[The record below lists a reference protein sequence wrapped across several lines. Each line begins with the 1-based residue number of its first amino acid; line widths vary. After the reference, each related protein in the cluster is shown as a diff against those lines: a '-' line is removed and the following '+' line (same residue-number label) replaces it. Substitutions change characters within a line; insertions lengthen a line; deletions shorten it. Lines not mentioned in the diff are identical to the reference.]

1 MEAIRWRFF
10 YGQDNNEK
18 KLSMI
23 GWQKILASKKKGG
36 LGVST
41 IYGDHSSLD
50 NPGSVSRSS
59 LWCTIICEIGN
70 LSLKGTNLL
79 SHMKKKVGNGIHTS
93 FWGDPWLYDMS
104 LLQVFPRLYALECN
118 KQVSVAVKLSE
129 GSLTDSFRREPRGG
143 IEEEQ
148 LLLFSNK
155 LASVTLANSN
165 DRWIWLLDS
174 SGEFL
179 VKSVRS
185 YIDDTLL
192 PTVGFPTRWVKV
204 VPIKI
209 NVFAWKVC
217 LDKLPTR
224 LNLSLRG
231 IDIPSIIFPICSS
244 AGESCSH
251 LLFAC
256 NMARLLLRKVAR
268 WWDLQTP
275 DLNSYDDW
283 LSWFISIRL
292 SKGLKEVLE
301 GYYFADAACRL
312 TFFIVLKFC
321 NASVFLIGMQKQTAG
336 TLKSVQA
343 NGRVDYL
350 VDTGWSNELLQRDI
364 GLNLNQVLNKLLRRK
379 PSNGA
384 IDSYDVGNINSQHSP
399 DSIELQS
406 LNATSPLGAVYY

>member
-1 MEAIRWRFF
+1 MYTTLVNILWKSSSGQSDSGMITYVMGDSVISRVYYVEGLGHNLFSVGQFCDSDLEVAFRKHTCFVRDIKGKYEVQTDMSVRGTRWQAEVSVRGTRYCSRWRLANQSVTRGIWRVSVRVKSVLTSLPLYHMSIYKVPKGVLNRMEVIRRRFF

-23 GWQKILASKKKGG
+23 A
-36 LGVST
+36 
-41 IYGDHSSLD
+41 IYGDRGSLD

-59 LWCTIICEIGN
+59 PWCTIIREIGN

-79 SHMKKKVGNGIHTS
+79 SH
-93 FWGDPWLYDMS
+93 
-104 LLQVFPRLYALECN
+104 VFPRLYALECN

-148 LLLFSNK
+148 LLLLSNK

-174 SGEFL
+174 SGEFS
-179 VKSVRS
+179 VKSARS

-192 PTVGFPTRWVKV
+192 PIVGSPTRWVKV
-204 VPIKI
+204 VSIKI

-217 LDKLPTR
+217 LDKLLTR

-231 IDIPSIIFPICSS
+231 IDIPSIIYPICSS
-244 AGESCSH
+244 AGESGSH

-256 NMARLLLRKVAR
+256 NMARLLLRKFAR

-283 LSWFISIRL
+283 LSLFISIRL

-301 GYYFADAACRL
+301 G
-312 TFFIVLKFC
+312 
-321 NASVFLIGMQKQTAG
+321 VFYVM
-336 TLKSVQA
+336 
-343 NGRVDYL
+343 
-350 VDTGWSNELLQRDI
+350 
-364 GLNLNQVLNKLLRRK
+364 
-379 PSNGA
+379 
-384 IDSYDVGNINSQHSP
+384 
-399 DSIELQS
+399 
-406 LNATSPLGAVYY
+406 